1 MYVYIDK
8 DKVVLSCGV
17 VSSLINQ
24 LNLIKKKKAIKKKI
38 ILDLLLISDTP

>member
-24 LNLIKKKKAIKKKI
+24 LNLIKKKKKSDKKKNNSGFVV
-38 ILDLLLISDTP
+38 DK